1 MNTTNRTTCLICGKP
16 IKPNEVYC
24 DEHKEYAR
32 RDDKILD
39 DMPNELF
46 FDLIEGIFTRAR
58 TDYMFDAD
66 GMRDHAEW
74 FFRSEWAQLL
84 SLSKFDPDE
93 VLKQMDEEI
102 KYGFSGDHEDT
113 F

>member
-1 MNTTNRTTCLICGKP
+1 MNTHNRTTCLICGKP
-16 IKPNEVYC
+16 IRSNEVYC
-24 DEHKEYAR
+24 DEHREYAR

-39 DMPNELF
+39 DMPLELF
-46 FDLIEGIFTRAR
+46 FGLIEGIFARAR
-58 TDYMFDAD
+58 TDYIYDTD

-84 SLSKFDPDE
+84 SLSRFDPDE
-93 VLKQMDEEI
+93 VLEQMNEEI
-102 KYGFSGDHEDT
+102 AYGPGGDYEDS